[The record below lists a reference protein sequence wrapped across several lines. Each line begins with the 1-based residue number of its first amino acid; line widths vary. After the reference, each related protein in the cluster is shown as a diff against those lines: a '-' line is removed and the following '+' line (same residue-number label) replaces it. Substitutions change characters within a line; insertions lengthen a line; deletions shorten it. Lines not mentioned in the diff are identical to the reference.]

1 MSILIFQQLG
11 KSLYTLSLGCV
22 YSYLSTYTQYEY
34 VRTLTRLNTCV
45 IPYVLNLSVCPNLCC
60 QTISCF
66 LYLYTLLLT
75 LKIITGNT
83 KGNEVPFRWR
93 DDVRPYLCGTAA
105 TNGFIVQPPAGT
117 RVNIEQRWKDTDR
130 GNRRTR
136 RESCSNSI
144 RPITNLTWADLSAN
158 PCLQGDSPAT
168 NCLSYITADHITYA

>member
-105 TNGFIVQPPAGT
+105 TNGFIVRPT
-117 RVNIEQRWKDTDR
+117 DKTCVNVEEWRNKTDSK
-130 GNRRTR
+130 NRRITR
-136 RESCSNSI
+136 ETCPSATLSTTNSTW
-144 RPITNLTWADLSAN
+144 ITLGLR
-158 PCLQGDSPAT
+158 G
-168 NCLSYITADHITYA
+168 